1 MPFNYNMMGDKV
13 LLNFAAKFQREI
25 TKLLWQRLAENYRYN
40 KQVKTRG
47 GERNRP
53 FRSCLLPSIKT
64 SLSLKPWKCVPPT
77 GSFLCKSNSF
87 FTLRLVLM
95 QRHKGSEMA
104 YLSRMTL
111 IRVGLFTN
119 FTRRHL
125 ISHTK
130 TGACDMLLTK
140 TIIPF

>member
-1 MPFNYNMMGDKV
+1 MMGDKV

-40 KQVKTRG
+40 KQVKTRD
-47 GERNRP
+47 GERNGL